1 MEAVRAKHLLRCKR
15 LYRQQSSQPPPLH
28 YPYPMDSG
36 SENAPLEKR
45 GLNPTRIH
53 RLVLVL
59 ASMTSLV
66 LYLHRYTWNI
76 IRPELAREYGYTN
89 TELEQIFSFFS
100 FTYAFG
106 QIPAGIICDFFGARF
121 FLGSLIAGWSLS
133 LILFAAGGS
142 FLAFCVARAIF
153 GATQAGAYPS
163 LNNVSQNWFP
173 PETRTSMQG
182 FVASFAGRAGG
193 ALAPII
199 MATILMGHFGFHWKS
214 ALIIMA
220 LIGLVLAVVFVL
232 LYRNNPE
239 SDPRVNEAEKEL
251 FRKENLAQKSQG
263 KVISFKQALKNRAL
277 SIMIFAQLSN
287 AGADIVYTTVLGSY
301 FLSKNISIAEMGI
314 YASFPLFGG
323 AFGGLVGG
331 FLNDYLIRTTG
342 NRKWARRIMGFT
354 GKAIATICLFFA
366 IAQTSILPLAI
377 GLFVVKF
384 FSDWSQPTVWG
395 TCSDIGGRHS
405 ATVFSMVNASGNFGA
420 LLVPLFL
427 VGPLLDKYTTVQII
441 DNVSQTDTNYY
452 PMFVMVAILYMVTAI
467 SWLTIDCTK
476 KIDPGKA

>member
-1 MEAVRAKHLLRCKR
+1 MNSGPK
-15 LYRQQSSQPPPLH
+15 SS
-28 YPYPMDSG
+28 
-36 SENAPLEKR
+36 PLETHPSD
-45 GLNPTRIH
+45 PTRVH
-53 RLVLVL
+53 RMVLIL

-66 LYLHRYTWNI
+66 LYLHRYTWNV

-106 QIPAGIICDFFGARF
+106 QVPAGIVCDFFGARI

-133 LILFAAGGS
+133 LVLFALGGT
-142 FLAFCVARAIF
+142 FFAFAASRAIF

-173 PETRTSMQG
+173 PATRTSMQG

-199 MATILMGHFGFHWKS
+199 MATVLMGYFGFHWKT

-220 LIGLVLAVVFVL
+220 LIGIVLAVAFVL

-239 SDPRVNEAEKEL
+239 SDSRVNAAEKEL
-251 FRKENLAQKSQG
+251 FQKEKAAQKSQG
-263 KVISFKQALKNRAL
+263 KVISFRQALKNRAL

-301 FLSKNISIAEMGI
+301 FLTKNISISEMGI

-323 AFGGLVGG
+323 AIGGLVGG

-342 NRKWARRIMGFT
+342 NRKWARRIMGSS
-354 GKAIATICLFFA
+354 GKIIATVCLFFA
-366 IAQTSILPLAI
+366 ISQTSILPLAI

-384 FSDWSQPTVWG
+384 FSDWSQPTIWG
-395 TCSDIGGRHS
+395 ACSDIGGRHS
-405 ATVFSMVNASGNFGA
+405 ATVFSMVNASGNIGA

-427 VGPLLDKYTTVQII
+427 VGPLLDKYTTVQVI
-441 DNVSQTDTNYY
+441 DDVSQKVTNYS

-476 KIDPGKA
+476 KINPGNA